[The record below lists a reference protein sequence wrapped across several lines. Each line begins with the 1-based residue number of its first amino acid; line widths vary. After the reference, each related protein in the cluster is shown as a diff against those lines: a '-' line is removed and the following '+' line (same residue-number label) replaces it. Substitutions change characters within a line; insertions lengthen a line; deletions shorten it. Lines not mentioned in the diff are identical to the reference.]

1 MTAEQQTDGG
11 APTAWIYDA
20 IRTPRGRGRAEGAL
34 AQVSPIHLVGGLLN
48 TLTERGLDA
57 SEVDDVVLG
66 CVTQVGEQGTDIARM
81 ATLMAG
87 WPDAV
92 PGMTVSRFCTSGLD
106 AVSQAS
112 ARVMSGMDTL
122 VVAGGVESMSRVPMF
137 SDRGAWFADPAVARG
152 TRFIH
157 MGLSAD
163 LIATRDGR
171 SREALDAW
179 ALRSHQRAAEAWS
192 KGHFDQ
198 SVIPVV
204 RDGAPLVE
212 RDERI
217 RPDLTMEALAERPAS
232 FAKMGAEGGD
242 MMLRAAY
249 PDVREV
255 AHGHTSGSAPGI
267 VDGAALVLVGSH
279 SAGEAH
285 GLRPRARVLSFA
297 QAAVEPVIMLTGPV
311 AASQK
316 ALARAGLT
324 VDDIALWEI
333 NESFAGPT
341 LHAIDALGC
350 DPERVNVDGGA
361 IAMGHPLG
369 ATGAILVGT
378 LIDALERRGGGRGV
392 VTMCGGAGVAAAL
405 VLEV

>member
-1 MTAEQQTDGG
+1 MSAVKTSGG
-11 APTAWIYDA
+11 VAGAWIYEA
-20 IRTPRGRGRAEGAL
+20 VRTPRGRGRAEGAL
-34 AQVSPIHLVGGLLN
+34 AEVSPITLVGGLLSA
-48 TLTERGLDA
+48 LTERGLDPA
-57 SEVDDVVLG
+57 QVDDVVLG

-81 ATLMAG
+81 ATLMAK
-87 WPDAV
+87 WPHAV

-112 ARVMSGMDTL
+112 ARVMAGMDTM

-171 SREALDAW
+171 SREELDAW
-179 ALRSHQRAAEAWS
+179 ALRSHQRAASAWQ

-198 SVIPVV
+198 SVIPV
-204 RDGAPLVE
+204 RRGGETLLA

-217 RPDLTMEALAERPAS
+217 RPDLTLEALAERPAS
-232 FAKMGAEGGD
+232 FAQMGAEGGD
-242 MMLRAAY
+242 AMLRAAY
-249 PDVREV
+249 PEVSEV
-255 AHGHTSGSAPGI
+255 AHPHSSGTSPGI
-267 VDGAALVLVGSH
+267 VDGAGLVLVGSH
-279 SAGEAH
+279 EAGEAM
-285 GLRPRARVLSFA
+285 GLTPRARVLAFA

-311 AASQK
+311 LATRK
-316 ALARAGLT
+316 ALSRAGLEL
-324 VDDIALWEI
+324 DDIALWEI

-341 LHAIDALGC
+341 LHVMSELGC
-350 DPERVNVDGGA
+350 DPDRVNVDGGA

-369 ATGAILVGT
+369 ATGGILVGT
-378 LIDALERRGGGRGV
+378 LVDALERRGGGRGV

-405 VLEV
+405 VIEV